1 MSENTAIQQQ
11 PRKASAALALVD
23 LITSKRDAFAQVAP
37 KHFSVERLVKLS
49 HASLSRTPKLAQCT
63 PESLLIQLMRC
74 AELGLEPN
82 SPLGGIHLV
91 PFDNK
96 KTGKTECQGI
106 IDYRALVALARRSDQ
121 ISAIAAR
128 VVYSND
134 KFRPTEDEH
143 GVHFTFE
150 QADGDRGTMTKV
162 FAYARLKS
170 GEVQFDQM
178 SKADVDKIRARSK
191 ASSSGPWV
199 TDYDEMAK
207 KTVLRRLCK
216 LLPLTTEAA
225 AAIAEEEAREAE
237 VALEAL
243 PPVEPG
249 TVRQTR
255 SLKEKLQAKVAPA
268 AEQSMA
274 EAEDVMA
281 RAFPIED
288 YADQA
293 ETQAGEEPT
302 P

>member
-1 MSENTAIQQQ
+1 MAETAIQK
-11 PRKASAALALVD
+11 PMSAAATLAA
-23 LITSKRDAFAQVAP
+23 IISSKRDAFAQVAP
-37 KHFSVERLVKLS
+37 KHFSVERLVKLA

-63 PESLLIQLMRC
+63 PESLLVQLMRC

-128 VVYSND
+128 VVYSRD
-134 KFRPTEDEH
+134 QFDPIEDEH
-143 GVHFTFE
+143 GVHFTFK
-150 QADGDRGTMTKV
+150 QALGDRGEMTGV

-178 SKADVDKIRARSK
+178 AKSDVDRIRGRSK

-199 TDYDEMAK
+199 TDFDEMAK

-225 AAIAEEEAREAE
+225 TVLAEEEAAEAE
-237 VALEAL
+237 VAVELLPAQEPATQRQAKGLKERLQARVAAPEA
-243 PPVEPG
+243 PPVD
-249 TVRQTR
+249 
-255 SLKEKLQAKVAPA
+255 
-268 AEQSMA
+268 
-274 EAEDVMA
+274 EDVA
-281 RAFPIED
+281 
-288 YADQA
+288 
-293 ETQAGEEPT
+293 
-302 P
+302 

>member
-1 MSENTAIQQQ
+1 MAETAIQQQ
-11 PRKASAALALVD
+11 PKKSAALTLVD
-23 LITSKRDAFAQVAP
+23 LITSRRDAFAQVAP
-37 KHFSVERLVKLS
+37 KHFSVERLVKLA

-63 PESLLIQLMRC
+63 GESLLVQLMRC

-82 SPLGGIHLV
+82 SPLGGMHLV
-91 PFDNK
+91 PFDNR

-128 VVYSND
+128 VVYSRD
-134 KFRPTEDEH
+134 TFECREDET
-143 GVHFTFE
+143 GVHFTFV
-150 QADGDRGTMTKV
+150 QAEGDRGDMVKV

-178 SKADVDKIRARSK
+178 SRADVDRIKARSK

-199 TDYDEMAK
+199 TDYDAMAA

-225 AAIAEEEAREAE
+225 AVIAEEEAAEAE
-237 VALEAL
+237 VAVELV
-243 PPVEPG
+243 PPA
-249 TVRQTR
+249 TQRQAK
-255 SLKEKLQAKVAPA
+255 SLKEKLQAKVSQPA
-268 AEQSMA
+268 AVAAASFQ
-274 EAEDVMA
+274 EAEDIAA

-288 YADQA
+288 YQDQDQ
-293 ETQAGEEPT
+293 TEEPT